1 MFLTVRVKRMKNAEK
16 CECGLAIHWI
26 AEQFSELAAIFDPVV
41 VHKKEADES
50 SMQHLKQDLD
60 LLITKWLPDVS
71 KSCGIPLKPMASK
84 LEDAK
89 QFIDNKKWAKA
100 YNAIIASE
108 SEMID
113 SMHKCIDPKW
123 GLKQVQ

>member
-1 MFLTVRVKRMKNAEK
+1 MKNAEK

-26 AEQFSELAAIFDPVV
+26 AEQFSEFAAIFDPIV
-41 VHKKEADES
+41 VHKKKADES
-50 SMQHLKQDLD
+50 SMQHIKQDLD
-60 LLITKWLPDVS
+60 LIIIMLPDVS

-100 YNAIIASE
+100 YNAILASE
-108 SEMID
+108 SKMIVA
-113 SMHKCIDPKW
+113 MHKCIDPKW
-123 GLKQVQ
+123 GLKRVQ